1 MKKLCLLMSFC
12 IAAVSANA
20 QLKVVATWL
29 LTAAKGLLLLKT
41 DRQPFRR

>member
-1 MKKLCLLMSFC
+1 MKKLCLLMSLC

-20 QLKVVATWL
+20 QLKVVATWH
-29 LTAAKGLLLLKT
+29 LTVVKGLLLLKT